1 MRLEKSDRPSI
12 LLVED
17 DIVNKKVAKGMLKH
31 LGFQPGLA
39 ANGLEAIQALED
51 QRYDIILMDIQMP
64 KMNGLEATKA
74 IRARFPPDE
83 QPHIIAVTAYAMTY
97 DREKC
102 ISAGMDD
109 YLSKPITLDD
119 LKEIISRYSRHE

>member
-17 DIVNKKVAKGMLKH
+17 DIVNQRVAKEMLKH
-31 LGFQPGLA
+31 LGFQPDLA
-39 ANGLEAIQALED
+39 SNGLEAIQALEHR
-51 QRYDIILMDIQMP
+51 RYDIILMDLKMP

-74 IRARFPPDE
+74 IRARFPPYE

-109 YLSKPITLDD
+109 YLSKPVMLDD
-119 LKEIISRYSRHE
+119 LKEIISRYSSHE